1 MPRIKRNHGVR
12 SGRGQRN
19 LSMPAPAAAAAPST
33 AVKRRGL
40 RLKTVSVYTMV
51 VALACVLAFPSLRDQ
66 IAGKGR
72 SSPSISRTAQHV
84 KGPGRVPW
92 VANSKT

>member
-1 MPRIKRNHGVR
+1 
-12 SGRGQRN
+12 
-19 LSMPAPAAAAAPST
+19 
-33 AVKRRGL
+33 
-40 RLKTVSVYTMV
+40 VYTMV